1 MTVQKVYHKVYIED
15 FEEVDY
21 HIIAIHT
28 SLEDYRL
35 AYFLNRDL
43 EICLSKSNVDIQFQ
57 VKKGKT
63 SFARFT
69 FEDEKKV
76 INWDLIQN
84 KNEVVGIENNTIQDL
99 FSNTKNTFSS
109 SAYLLSEFKKVDFFL
124 KIENAANEINVS
136 EIVSKINAIESINMV
151 YNVDK
156 ETIKSKNNL
165 IF

>member
-84 KNEVVGIENNTIQDL
+84 KNEVIGIENNAIQDL

-136 EIVSKINAIESINMV
+136 EIVSKINAIDSINMV
-151 YNVDK
+151 YSIDK
-156 ETIKSKNNL
+156 ENIKSKNNL

>member
-1 MTVQKVYHKVYIED
+1 MAVHKLYIEE
-15 FEEVDY
+15 FEEEDY

-43 EICLSKSNVDIQFQ
+43 EICLSKNESDILSQ
-57 VKKGKT
+57 VKEGKT

-69 FEDEKKV
+69 FQDQDKIISWNLV
-76 INWDLIQN
+76 QN
-84 KNEVVGIENNTIQDL
+84 KNEVEGDENRITQDL
-99 FSNTKNTFSS
+99 FSNTKNKFSS
-109 SAYLLSEFKKVDFFL
+109 SAYLLPEFKKVDFFL
-124 KIENAANEINVS
+124 KIENAVNEINITK
-136 EIVSKINAIESINMV
+136 IVSKINTIDSINMV

-156 ETIKSKNNL
+156 EKIKSKNNL